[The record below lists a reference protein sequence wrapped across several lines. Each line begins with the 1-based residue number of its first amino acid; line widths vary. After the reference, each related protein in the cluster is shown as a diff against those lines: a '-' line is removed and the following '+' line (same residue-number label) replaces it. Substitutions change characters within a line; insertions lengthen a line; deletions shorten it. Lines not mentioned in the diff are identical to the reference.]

1 MVVGIHDE
9 SAQKLSQ
16 CLAIAIGMI
25 HDFQELV
32 WRWIDLNSRILRTGH
47 FVAMDI
53 PIVPLVTT
61 MIQTS
66 NEADSERS
74 DQMLS
79 NAYLWLWLVR
89 AGSNIWFGLQF
100 GNCCLSGRQDVSSL
114 SVASTMSSKSS
125 DSVSKRISWQLS
137 CGFQGLSIFYVL
149 QKLSSKEKITILVFR
164 QKLFF
169 YEKKWKSPKVTLR
182 RKKSSFRPYKQRF

>member
-1 MVVGIHDE
+1 MMNRPQSFLNALPLPLE
-9 SAQKLSQ
+9 WS
-16 CLAIAIGMI
+16 MI
-25 HDFQELV
+25 FQELV

-100 GNCCLSGRQDVSSL
+100 GNCCLSGCQDVSSL

-137 CGFQGLSIFYVL
+137 RGFWGLSIFHVH

>member
-1 MVVGIHDE
+1 MMNRPQSFLNALPLPLE
-9 SAQKLSQ
+9 WS
-16 CLAIAIGMI
+16 MI
-25 HDFQELV
+25 FPELV

-114 SVASTMSSKSS
+114 SMASTMSSKSS
-125 DSVSKRISWQLS
+125 DSVSKRISTAIAWFLGTFDIPCRS
-137 CGFQGLSIFYVL
+137 EVIVKRKNHDFGFST
-149 QKLSSKEKITILVFR
+149 KA
-164 QKLFF
+164 FF
-169 YEKKWKSPKVTLR
+169 YENKWKSPKVTLR

>member
-1 MVVGIHDE
+1 MMDRPEKFLNHLPWPLE
-9 SAQKLSQ
+9 WS
-16 CLAIAIGMI
+16 MI
-25 HDFQELV
+25 FSELV
-32 WRWIDLNSRILRTGH
+32 WRWIDLDSRIIRTGH

-61 MIQTS
+61 TIETS

-74 DQMLS
+74 HQMLS

-89 AGSNIWFGLQF
+89 AGTIIWFGLQF
-100 GNCCLSGRQDVSSL
+100 GNCCLSGCQDVSSL

-125 DSVSKRISWQLS
+125 DSVSKRMSWELS
-137 CGFQGLSIFYVL
+137 RGFRGLSIFHVL

-169 YEKKWKSPKVTLR
+169 NENKWKSPKITLH
-182 RKKSSFRPYKQRF
+182 RKKSSFRPYKQHF